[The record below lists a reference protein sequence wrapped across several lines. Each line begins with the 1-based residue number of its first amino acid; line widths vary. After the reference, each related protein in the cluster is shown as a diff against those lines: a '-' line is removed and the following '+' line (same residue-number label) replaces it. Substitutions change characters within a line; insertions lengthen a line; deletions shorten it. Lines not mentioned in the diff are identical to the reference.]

1 MLQATSNFLKAKRF
15 HSTDDSVFVAIP
27 EVVEFVD
34 YVPGE
39 VRLLERQRE
48 RERGRRQER
57 VREREKNLK
66 YFVVIH
72 LKRKLYT
79 STIQSIL
86 KVHSRSKLC
95 LQR

>member
-39 VRLLERQRE
+39 VRLLERESVCVRRRERRRRQGSVRVSKKEKEAERE
-48 RERGRRQER
+48 REREEDGK
-57 VREREKNLK
+57 RE
-66 YFVVIH
+66 
-72 LKRKLYT
+72 
-79 STIQSIL
+79 
-86 KVHSRSKLC
+86 
-95 LQR
+95 